1 MCSLSLCS
9 GRLSRYAWRGCG
21 VTVLALTMFSSVS
34 AQPPLTATT
43 LDELVSRCAPEI
55 SPVTMRYLINIESGF
70 QPFSLNINRK
80 LQSQSL
86 LFKDALSAMAMANKL
101 IKQGENIDMGLG
113 QINSTTMQR
122 LGLSVAD
129 IYDPCTNLTASAE
142 VLKQCY
148 NRALRIYPAGQ
159 VALTHALSCYN
170 TGNFKGGL
178 VNGYVAKL
186 QNLATRQPERVPEL
200 LGVNRQSEQ
209 SVVSKSVPLT
219 VSAQGEL
226 DAFSQAGN
234 EDAFTARVP

>member
-1 MCSLSLCS
+1 M
-9 GRLSRYAWRGCG
+9 
-21 VTVLALTMFSSVS
+21 LALTLLSSVY
-34 AQPPLTATT
+34 AHPPLTATS
-43 LDELVSRCAPEI
+43 LNELVSRCAPEI

-80 LQSQSL
+80 VQSQSFT
-86 LFKDALSAMAMANKL
+86 FKDALSAMAMANKL

-148 NRALRIYPAGQ
+148 KRALRIYPAGQ

-178 VNGYVAKL
+178 ANGYVAKL
-186 QNLATRQPERVPEL
+186 QNLATQQSEQVPEL
-200 LGVNRQSEQ
+200 LGVDLQGEQ
-209 SVVSKSVPLT
+209 SVLSKPVSLT

-226 DAFSQAGN
+226 DAFSRAEN
-234 EDAFTARVP
+234 KDAFTARAP

>member
-1 MCSLSLCS
+1 M
-9 GRLSRYAWRGCG
+9 
-21 VTVLALTMFSSVS
+21 LALTMFSSVS
-34 AQPPLTATT
+34 AQSPLTATT

-80 LQSQSL
+80 EQSQSL

-129 IYDPCTNLTASAE
+129 VYDPCTNLTASAE

-186 QNLATRQPERVPEL
+186 QNLATRQPEHVPEL
-200 LGVNRQSEQ
+200 LGVTRQSAQ

-234 EDAFTARVP
+234 EDAFTTREP

>member
-1 MCSLSLCS
+1 MSSISLSS
-9 GRLSRYAWRGCG
+9 RRLRHNAWRTCG
-21 VTVLALTMFSSVS
+21 LIVLALTMFSSVS
-34 AQPPLTATT
+34 AQSPLTATT

-80 LQSQSL
+80 VQSQSL

-129 IYDPCTNLTASAE
+129 VYDPCTNLTASAE

-159 VALTHALSCYN
+159 IALTHALSCYN

-178 VNGYVAKL
+178 VNGYVEKL
-186 QNLATRQPERVPEL
+186 QNLATRQPEQVPEL
-200 LGVNRQSEQ
+200 LGVTRQSAQ
-209 SVVSKSVPLT
+209 SVVPKSVTLT
-219 VSAQGEL
+219 TSAQGEL